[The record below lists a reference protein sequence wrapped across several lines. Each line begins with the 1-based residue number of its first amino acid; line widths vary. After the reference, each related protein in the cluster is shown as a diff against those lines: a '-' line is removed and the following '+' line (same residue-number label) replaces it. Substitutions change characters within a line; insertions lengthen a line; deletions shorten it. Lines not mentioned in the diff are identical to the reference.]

1 MNRKL
6 KKALKEL
13 YASEQP
19 SKFPEFLKEL
29 QKERNQR
36 KFRFMMPVSAVML
49 LCVIAGYGYFSTRN
63 FYRPENSIQTA
74 EQQILV
80 SEPETVLYTTE
91 IPVTTMQTTFTT
103 IRTETTISETS
114 VTEIHLPNQP
124 VTESISEIT
133 AFTPETESTQPET
146 TTFIPETETIPPEQ
160 NFTPETVSP
169 EPEPEEIIITESNPI
184 QTETQPETE
193 FQTTIDTT
201 GTTPLPEI
209 TAIPTETN
217 PEYNY
222 IIIPIEEI
230 DRKQFKM
237 FAYRQLE
244 VYDLSMDS
252 MIFADAK
259 INADT
264 MLSKWKNSLLYAQNP
279 YWSEYMYR
287 LDVLK
292 GTVGET
298 AFEWGFR
305 NSVYQNIVLN
315 ESQLIEQYFID
326 NNQQE
331 NLEKFYA
338 SQENYEQLRERFRTE
353 CLQEDFDYP
362 PYSGVFEDENLSA
375 YFEAKLTEIR
385 SVALM
390 EYFNYIPCPEKKF
403 W

>member
-1 MNRKL
+1 MSRKL
-6 KKALKEL
+6 KKALKEI

-19 SKFPEFLKEL
+19 SNFPEFLKEI
-29 QKERNQR
+29 QKERNKR
-36 KFRFMMPVSAVML
+36 KFRFMMPVSAML
-49 LCVIAGYGYFSTRN
+49 FLCVIAGYGYFSTQN
-63 FYRPENSIQTA
+63 FYRPEISVQTA

-91 IPVTTMQTTFTT
+91 FPVTTMQTTFTT
-103 IRTETTISETS
+103 IRTETTIPETS
-114 VTEIHLPNQP
+114 VTQIHLPIQT
-124 VTESISEIT
+124 VTESISE
-133 AFTPETESTQPET
+133 T
-146 TTFIPETETIPPEQ
+146 TTFTPETETIPPEQ
-160 NFTPETVSP
+160 NFTPETEAVQP
-169 EPEPEEIIITESNPI
+169 EPEPEEMIIPESNPI

-193 FQTTIDTT
+193 IQTTIDTT
-201 GTTPLPEI
+201 GTTPLPE
-209 TAIPTETN
+209 TTTIPTETN

-222 IIIPIEEI
+222 IMIPIEEI
-230 DRKQFKM
+230 DRKQLKM

-244 VYDLSMDS
+244 VYDLSMNS
-252 MIFADAK
+252 MIYADAK

-264 MLSKWKNSLLYAQNP
+264 MLSKWKNSLLYAQNS

-362 PYSGVFEDENLSA
+362 PYNGVFEDENLSA

-390 EYFNYIPCPEKKF
+390 EYFNYIPYVK
-403 W
+403 